1 MTIKNDNGKK
11 KKKINK
17 NTMNDITIIVQ
28 SWALFFSTKKQ

>member
-11 KKKINK
+11 KKINK
-17 NTMNDITIIVQ
+17 NTMHDITIIVQ